1 MRLRLVTRITIVAAF
16 AAAAFAQGPGGQGF
30 GGGQGR
36 GQGGPGGG
44 VDRIAEQLSLKG
56 DQKTKIQGI
65 LDAQREAMMP
75 MQQEMMQLQGDMQ
88 TAVRAGDKAKIQ
100 TVSEAIGKIQGKLA
114 AARAMSDM
122 DIYAVLTDKQKKQAV
137 EAFPMGFSGGGM
149 GGFGGGRR
157 PQQQ

>member
-1 MRLRLVTRITIVAAF
+1 MRLRFVTRMTIVAAF
-16 AAAAFAQGPGGQGF
+16 AVAAFAQGPGGF

-65 LDAQREAMMP
+65 MDAQRESMMP
-75 MQQEMMQLQGDMQ
+75 MMQQMQQLQADMQ

-100 TVSEAIGKIQGKLA
+100 SVSVEIGQIQGKLA
-114 AARAMSDM
+114 AARAMSDL
-122 DIYAVLTDKQKKQAV
+122 DIYAVLTDKQKKQAA
-137 EAFPMGFSGGGM
+137 ESFPNGFSGGGM
-149 GGFGGGRR
+149 GGFGGGQRR
-157 PQQQ
+157 PQQQQ